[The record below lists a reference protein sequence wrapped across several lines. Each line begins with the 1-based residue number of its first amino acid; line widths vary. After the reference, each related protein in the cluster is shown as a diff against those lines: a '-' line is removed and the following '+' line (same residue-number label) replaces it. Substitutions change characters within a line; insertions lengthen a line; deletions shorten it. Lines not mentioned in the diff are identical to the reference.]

1 MASLS
6 AKEILLDM
14 RSSAGLA
21 RVFSGAD
28 FVQTLL
34 NNDVWLQELAISFG
48 IRDILDDREIAVRIG
63 KDRQNRLRFIDANFK
78 SCDQSCA
85 KKQSRNCA
93 RMSENS

>member
-1 MASLS
+1 MANLS

-14 RSSAGLA
+14 RSSAGLS

-63 KDRQNRLRFIDANFK
+63 KDR
-78 SCDQSCA
+78 
-85 KKQSRNCA
+85 
-93 RMSENS
+93 